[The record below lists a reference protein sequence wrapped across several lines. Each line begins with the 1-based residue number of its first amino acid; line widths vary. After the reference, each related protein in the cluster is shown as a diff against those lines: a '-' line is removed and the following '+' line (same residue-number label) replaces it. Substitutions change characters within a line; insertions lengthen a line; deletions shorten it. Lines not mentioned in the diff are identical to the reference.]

1 MESNNV
7 VINIDSLDTELKT
20 IPSANGSFNIK
31 EQIGLINLGKQR
43 MNITLTLNEH
53 DQPYP
58 VGDYELDLVKSLTV
72 ADFGK
77 LKLVRR
83 PKLVPIS

>member
-1 MESNNV
+1 MENNNV
-7 VINIDSLDTELKT
+7 VINIDSLDTEVKT
-20 IPSANGSFNIK
+20 IPSASGSFNIK

-43 MNITLTLNEH
+43 LNMTLTLNEH
-53 DQPYP
+53 DEAYP

-72 ADFGK
+72 GNYGK
-77 LKLVRR
+77 LELVRR